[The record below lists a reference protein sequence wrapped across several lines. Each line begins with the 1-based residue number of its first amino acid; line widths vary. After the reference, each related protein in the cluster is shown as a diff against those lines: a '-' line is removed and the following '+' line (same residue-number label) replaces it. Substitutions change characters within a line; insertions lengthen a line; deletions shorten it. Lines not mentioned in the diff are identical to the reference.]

1 MTGDRDRDATP
12 MSLALLAVCFTALST
27 SRAMRHA
34 TKASSTLSS
43 LRRQCL
49 MRDHPLTSSSTPHPR
64 TLSTTSSRPQCVT
77 RCHGGTHRPS
87 EAHTPERSRVER
99 QSGGGRLPNHRPKR
113 STTTNK
119 PLRRRSARM
128 AMQAR
133 LHARQRRRPRD
144 HRHGPSARQDHHP
157 NTNIH
162 PASNPRPQPRMQHHH
177 APVATTTRRPPISI
191 PTKGWGDFGL
201 VHLPPPERKR
211 ERERVREDDGGS
223 KRTRRG

>member
-1 MTGDRDRDATP
+1 MRLDETFPAVYYTLCVVSMRQLPTNFSAITDSGCKATQP
-12 MSLALLAVCFTALST
+12 LLACDADPQINFLLAHCT
-27 SRAMRHA
+27 S
-34 TKASSTLSS
+34 SSTLSS

-87 EAHTPERSRVER
+87 EAHTPERSRVGR
-99 QSGGGRLPNHRPKR
+99 RSGGGRLPNHRPKR

-162 PASNPRPQPRMQHHH
+162 PASNPANH
-177 APVATTTRRPPISI
+177 ACSTTTLR
-191 PTKGWGDFGL
+191 W
-201 VHLPPPERKR
+201 PPPRAAHQSLFR
-211 ERERVREDDGGS
+211 
-223 KRTRRG
+223 